1 MEENIISTEKED
13 PDLLKLR
20 QKRQRKHSAQKLPV
34 GFEQQMMKK
43 YVVYYR
49 EWLDIQHT
57 KEREYFKIEKHPM
70 LKKSWT
76 TSKSNKISLMEKLT
90 EANKMAEKLDK
101 EYEDLILENK
111 KNIIIESST
120 IDNK

>member
-1 MEENIISTEKED
+1 MQT
-13 PDLLKLR
+13 R

-34 GFEQQMMKK
+34 GFEQKMMKK